1 MLISETEYITKHFL
15 QHLKVVILKDT
26 IMKRNSK
33 LLLIILLG
41 FLISFVSCTDEDLDD
56 LFGDP
61 VEKFLGTWRCE
72 EQGSISGGGWNYQVI
87 ILRNPE
93 NSAEILIRNFNLQGD
108 SERAR
113 ALITGN
119 NMTIPTQLI
128 CDDTIEIKGSGTYSN
143 GQINFNYS
151 TNDSATLENF
161 TGRFYKP

>member
-1 MLISETEYITKHFL
+1 MERKP
-15 QHLKVVILKDT
+15 
-26 IMKRNSK
+26 K
-33 LLLIILLG
+33 LLLLFLFTI
-41 FLISFVSCTDEDLDD
+41 LISFVSCTDEDLDD

-72 EQGSISGGGWNYQVI
+72 EEGTIHGGGWNYQVI
-87 ILRNPE
+87 IIRNPE
-93 NSAEILIRNFNLQGD
+93 NSAEILIQNFNLQGD

-119 NMTIPTQLI
+119 NMTIPRQLI
-128 CDDTIEIKGSGTYSN
+128 CDDTIEIQGSGSFRN
-143 GQINFNYS
+143 GQINFSYS